1 MKNILLLHILLLGAL
16 GPALSQKR
24 LHVNHAAT
32 GQNNGSSWADA
43 YADLH
48 AALAAAQPGD
58 EVWVAEGEYRPT
70 TGTARDIYFD
80 LKSGVALYGGFAGT
94 EADLAQRDWQAHP
107 TVLSGDIGTA
117 GDSTDNS
124 YTILYMGEPDSL
136 TVVDG
141 LVFRFGQADYPGVAA
156 ADLPRMAG
164 GALFVMARDEEAYCT
179 VSNCRFERNY
189 ARLHG
194 GAVYVDGSGT
204 GSVAPTFRDC
214 VFERNRAGQDGGGLY
229 RNGCAWV
236 DRMDFEGCRFTG
248 NLAGRNGGGLFV
260 LDAERTDVIDV
271 YRCEFAQNDAVMGGG
286 GATLRVGRNAG
297 AKVRVEGCRFIEN
310 KHSALAIQNR
320 NLLYLKKASISNC
333 TFLRNEANSYFVTD
347 VWFDNIDLTSGET
360 VASIIDNRF
369 EETNSGKP
377 IFAGYDAL
385 FGGKIYFVRDSI
397 ISCIS
402 GVPVK
407 ASATSIY
414 KDIFIENSH
423 FTSLFHST
431 SVNYLAFHV
440 KVLNSSCQN
449 LFHTESFCEITLINS
464 TFYDCS
470 MEELCSSKQNSKIF
484 LQNSIFDRLSLNSF
498 YGIGASIGPPEYH
511 ISHCVLDTLDCAS
524 SIGFYQVFCENVQT
538 GLDPMFVN
546 PAASDFRLQG
556 CSPLVNA
563 GNNLHAANIPTDLA
577 GNPRIQDGTVD
588 IGAYETPALAL
599 AAAPDVKAACA
610 GLPDGAIAL
619 PLVGECPPLA
629 FEWQSGA
636 LSGDSLSGLAPG
648 NYLLTVTD
656 ARGNSLTASVTV
668 PAAPAPTLQVDGQP
682 ISCFGAADAM
692 LSVRALTGKPPFA
705 YLWSPSGATDSVDT
719 NLGPGPASVTVTD
732 GWGCTATFSFD
743 IPEPDTLQFAATVT
757 RPSTPQ
763 SADGGIVVN
772 SVTGG
777 TPPYAYLWEPGGSM
791 EAILAGLSEGTYAL
805 TVTDARGCEAAWT
818 FEVKALVGV
827 TEAEGVAMLVIW
839 PNPAGEGAWLRW
851 EGAMPSVLEMYD
863 ARGRLVRSE
872 RVSAAGAAWRVGLG
886 GLAAGAYAV
895 ILRDGSGKAVGVGRL
910 VRGY

>member
-297 AKVRVEGCRFIEN
+297 AKVRVEGCRFV
-310 KHSALAIQNR
+310 QNER
-320 NLLYLKKASISNC
+320 CGLVL
-333 TFLRNEANSYFVTD
+333 
-347 VWFDNIDLTSGET
+347 
-360 VASIIDNRF
+360 DNRF
-369 EETNSGKP
+369 
-377 IFAGYDAL
+377 FL
-385 FGGKIYFVRDSI
+385 FTMCVWVDNCYFYKNRARVPDGTFFSASDVGFNCLGEDGEKI
-397 ISCIS
+397 ISNNFFEINNM
-402 GVPVK
+402 P
-407 ASATSIY
+407 SATRMQGSLGDAGTVFIEKNTFLNCVANPFLLGPAAFIDKLRIEQSHFGSIY
-414 KDIFIENSH
+414 SGGNCVIHNMAVSFSSITEGVTGMIFFDS
-423 FTSLFHST
+423 
-431 SVNYLAFHV
+431 
-440 KVLNSSCQN
+440 KVS
-449 LFHTESFCEITLINS
+449 NS
-464 TFYDCS
+464 TFYDCAIDK
-470 MEELCSSKQNSKIF
+470 LGAPNKDSKIYFQNSVFNSCTFTEFFGNTDGKYY
-484 LQNSIFDRLSLNSF
+484 LQNCVFDSI
-498 YGIGASIGPPEYH
+498 
-511 ISHCVLDTLDCAS
+511 DCAPPL
-524 SIGFYQVFCENVQT
+524 YQVFCENVQT
-538 GLDPMFVN
+538 GLDPMFIN
-546 PAASDFRLQG
+546 PAAGDFRLQG

-563 GNNLHAANIPTDLA
+563 GNNLHAATIPTDFA
-577 GNPRIQDGTVD
+577 GNPRVQDGTVD

-629 FEWQSGA
+629 FEWQSG
-636 LSGDSLSGLAPG
+636 
-648 NYLLTVTD
+648 
-656 ARGNSLTASVTV
+656 
-668 PAAPAPTLQVDGQP
+668 
-682 ISCFGAADAM
+682 
-692 LSVRALTGKPPFA
+692 
-705 YLWSPSGATDSVDT
+705 
-719 NLGPGPASVTVTD
+719 
-732 GWGCTATFSFD
+732 
-743 IPEPDTLQFAATVT
+743 
-757 RPSTPQ
+757 
-763 SADGGIVVN
+763 
-772 SVTGG
+772 
-777 TPPYAYLWEPGGSM
+777 
-791 EAILAGLSEGTYAL
+791 
-805 TVTDARGCEAAWT
+805 
-818 FEVKALVGV
+818 
-827 TEAEGVAMLVIW
+827 
-839 PNPAGEGAWLRW
+839 
-851 EGAMPSVLEMYD
+851 
-863 ARGRLVRSE
+863 
-872 RVSAAGAAWRVGLG
+872 
-886 GLAAGAYAV
+886 
-895 ILRDGSGKAVGVGRL
+895 
-910 VRGY
+910 